1 MMVEMGDKWVIKC
14 MKNKM
19 EMGEKWVIKVL
30 KYDGENGGQMGD
42 KMYEK

>member
-1 MMVEMGDKWVIKC
+1 MKVEMGD
-14 MKNKM
+14 
-19 EMGEKWVIKVL
+19 KWVIKVL